1 MPKAWYQAWENLVL
15 EKECKSKTTVRYH
28 LTLVRMV
35 TIKKP
40 TNNKC
45 WRGCG
50 GGTLLCRW
58 WECKLVQP
66 LWRTLWRSL
75 RKLEI
80 EPPHNPAV
88 PLLGVYWEK
97 ILIWKDT
104 WTAMFMAALFTV
116 AMETTWKHSKSPL
129 TDEWIKMRY
138 IYTTAYYSTIKQ
150 EWNDAIFSNM
160 SGPRDYDNKWSEI
173 EKDKYH
179 MISLICGT

>member
-1 MPKAWYQAWENLVL
+1 MGLNNQASW
-15 EKECKSKTTVRYH
+15 KELSARGLIPSFKKLSFIERMQIKTTVRYH

-50 GGTLLCRW
+50 GEGTLLCRW

-66 LWRTLWRSL
+66 LWRTLWRPL
-75 RKLEI
+75 KTLET
-80 EPPHNPAV
+80 EPPHNPAI

-104 WTAMFMAALFTV
+104 WTAMLMAALFTV

-129 TDEWIKMRY
+129 TDEWIKMWY
-138 IYTTAYYSTIKQ
+138 VYTMAYYSTIKK
-150 EWNDAIFSNM
+150 EWNDAIFSKL
-160 SGPRDYDNKWSEI
+160 YIHVW
-173 EKDKYH
+173 
-179 MISLICGT
+179 T